1 MKILMVEDDE
11 NLATALGWSLKSE
24 GFEVQRAAC
33 LEEAKQQLDEN
44 EPDLVL
50 LDVMLPDG
58 EGYEFC
64 EYIRKKDARLPV
76 IFLTALDGESQVVK
90 AFGAGADD
98 YVTKPFRTAELVAR
112 IRSKLRGREMKG
124 GLHLDENRLCLRRK
138 DERIDLSPNEYRL
151 LKLFMEHAGEVVSRE
166 QIMKSILDTDE
177 YADPNAV
184 SVYVKRLREKLKGED
199 GKDPI
204 QTVRGEGYRWE
215 EQE

>member
-1 MKILMVEDDE
+1 MVEDDE

-24 GFEVQRAAC
+24 DFEVHRAAC
-33 LEEAKQQLDEN
+33 LEKAKQLLDEK

-98 YVTKPFRTAELVAR
+98 YVTKPFRTAELIAR

-166 QIMKSILDTDE
+166 QIMKSIMDTGE

-184 SVYVKRLREKLKGED
+184 SVYVKRLREKLKDEE

-215 EQE
+215 EQG

>member
-1 MKILMVEDDE
+1 MRILLVEDDD
-11 NLATALGWSLKSE
+11 NLATALGWSLRSE
-24 GFEVQRAAC
+24 GFEVQRATC
-33 LEEAKQQLDEN
+33 LEEAKRQLDGA

-58 EGYEFC
+58 EGYDFC

-98 YVTKPFRTAELVAR
+98 YVTKPFRTAELIAR

-151 LKLFMEHAGEVVSRE
+151 LKLFMEHANEVVSRE

-177 YADPNAV
+177 FADPNAV

-215 EQE
+215 EE